1 MDTNHVCMQYGYGGV
16 NGKGAV
22 VEIQN
27 MFACQWGIGGINGK
41 GGVALIKHAI
51 MVNQPFLTCS
61 ALMCVVVNKQ
71 PPGLTV
77 ATDCSRIYQMVLC
90 F

>member
-1 MDTNHVCMQYGYGGV
+1 MQYGYGGV

-51 MVNQPFLTCS
+51 MVFPHVFSLDVHSTQ
-61 ALMCVVVNKQ
+61 
-71 PPGLTV
+71 
-77 ATDCSRIYQMVLC
+77 
-90 F
+90 